1 MSALSRLRFSK
12 SLFAAALCI
21 VVLCSVGLP
30 NAHAQL
36 FGTIV
41 GGVENESTWKNSLTN
56 VPPHFPVVWR
66 IRCTD

>member
-36 FGTIV
+36 R
-41 GGVENESTWKNSLTN
+41 NLSTKVRHL
-56 VPPHFPVVWR
+56 F
-66 IRCTD
+66 